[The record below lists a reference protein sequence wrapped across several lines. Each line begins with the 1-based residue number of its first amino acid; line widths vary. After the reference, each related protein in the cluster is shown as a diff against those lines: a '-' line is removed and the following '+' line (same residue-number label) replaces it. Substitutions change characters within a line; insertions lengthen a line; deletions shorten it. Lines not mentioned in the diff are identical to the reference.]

1 MVAIGADEKKKLY
14 ILGGLAGVLILV
26 VLFVI
31 KPFGRGSSPASDTTT
46 APPPTTVA
54 SSPAAVVN
62 PVSADGSAGMG
73 GAAPGGAPMGSVTTG
88 AGGGVPTLGIV
99 NPRSD
104 PFAPKVIPP
113 VPPPPPPPTP
123 QPPVSLPSP
132 EGSFI
137 PPAVLLPS
145 GGAAPDINQPLGL
158 PPTRIPQYQPRET
171 PRFLQSANIVGSSSG
186 NAQSAPD
193 KRLAGVAIGDSVR
206 ALLEIN
212 DGQQTITR
220 VVQPGDEVEGVR
232 VLRIE
237 RVTEGG
243 NTVTRMVVSQNGQE
257 QLVDLRASTNP
268 IATAPGGPG
277 GPPGFGPPGFGPP
290 PGFGGPPG
298 VRP

>member
-31 KPFGRGSSPASDTTT
+31 KPFGRGSSPAPDPT

-54 SSPAAVVN
+54 TTDPAAPVT
-62 PVSADGSAGMG
+62 PVSADGSA
-73 GAAPGGAPMGSVTTG
+73 APGGAPAGALPMGA
-88 AGGGVPTLGIV
+88 AGGAPTLGIV

-104 PFAPKVIPP
+104 PFAPKIIPG

-123 QPPVSLPSP
+123 QPPVRLPSP
-132 EGSFI
+132 DASSLA
-137 PPAVLLPS
+137 PLTLPS

-243 NTVTRMVVSQNGQE
+243 NTITRMVVSQNGQE
-257 QLVDLRASTNP
+257 QLVELRASTNP

-277 GPPGFGPPGFGPP
+277 GPGGSGAPPGFGGLP
-290 PGFGGPPG
+290 PGFGGPPPG
-298 VRP
+298 FRR